1 MTTFLPSRSL
11 TAFAAVLS
19 LCATSVLAASPGPFN
34 TGVDD
39 TGAAL
44 ADDAI
49 DPHYS
54 IVGSAAFGPAAY
66 AKRNGGP
73 ISNGAWVDDSTASAW
88 LVPATEYG
96 FTDQP
101 GLTDAITYR
110 TSFDLSAFTAPGWR
124 ITGRWAADDSGLT
137 IRLNGALVADVPV
150 AQADL
155 WHSFEIGSGI
165 LPGLNTLEFSTFST
179 VSPTGLRVE
188 MATTPVPEPSTFMLW
203 LAGAAGLAAWRR
215 SSTAQQAPSRF
226 AA

>member
-1 MTTFLPSRSL
+1 VYLALPSRSL
-11 TAFAAVLS
+11 LALAALLS
-19 LCATSVLAASPGPFN
+19 LGGAPALAALPGPFN

-44 ADDAI
+44 ADDAV

-54 IVGSAAFGPAAY
+54 IVGSTVFGPAAY
-66 AKRNGGP
+66 AKRTGGP

-110 TSFDLSAFTAPGWR
+110 TSFDLGAYTAPGWR

-137 IRLNGALVADVPV
+137 IRLNGELVAGVPV
-150 AQADL
+150 AQADQ

-188 MATTPVPEPSTFMLW
+188 MVTTPVPEPSTVVLW

-215 SSTAQQAPSRF
+215 GSARQPASSGISA
-226 AA
+226 